1 MTDQLEPHGN
11 AAKRHSG
18 QFLKFGIVGGFN
30 TGLDFLV
37 YTIVVVMGA
46 PPVLSNIIAFAV
58 ANPTSFFVN
67 SRFTFRRDGRPAKLS
82 FSKYGKFLAA
92 HLASLLISTSIVWAF
107 ASEIGAFS
115 AKFAAIVVTVFINY
129 TASAL
134 LVFKAPATNLPTQ
147 KEKSPRESA

>member
-1 MTDQLEPHGN
+1 MTDQPEHRAD
-11 AAKRHSG
+11 AARRHSG
-18 QFLKFGIVGGFN
+18 QFIKFGIVGGFN

-37 YTIVVVMGA
+37 YTIVVIMGA

-58 ANPTSFFVN
+58 ANPSSFFVN

-82 FSKYGKFLAA
+82 LAKYGKFLAA

-107 ASEIGAFS
+107 ATEIGAFS

-134 LVFKAPATNLPTQ
+134 LVFKAPPKTLAAE
-147 KEKSPRESA
+147 KEQTPHESA